1 MGDVTIT
8 EVDERLNVKCGVGE
22 IIRCDHLTTGIKSLF
37 SLRGKQREL
46 FVLNRLFDFIL
57 CITHFKYGNNRGYCF
72 LSSHFFN

>member
-1 MGDVTIT
+1 MADVTIT

-46 FVLNRLFDFIL
+46 FVL
-57 CITHFKYGNNRGYCF
+57 K
-72 LSSHFFN
+72 